1 MARAL
6 NAIAVDELEDE
17 PLPSEG
23 TRIALAT
30 TEREHAAASSDTT
43 GTGPSPGPA
52 PPPVAL
58 AETTGSLAI
67 PSRAAGHSGWRH
79 LTLWSVATL
88 ITAGAVALAVTRPWE
103 AMSPSPTPVAPV
115 TFGPDDCP
123 EGMTYV
129 TGGTFQMGSD
139 PGPEVPM
146 IELPRH
152 PVAVRPF
159 CIDRTEVTVA
169 AYRACED
176 CDAPAETIDGKEI
189 TPNGLEFWSQF
200 CNASVP
206 DRDDHPIN
214 CVSWEQAQ
222 RFCVARGARLP
233 TEQEWERAARGED
246 DRIYP
251 WGQAA
256 PSAEVANVC
265 GKECGDHLTRLRE
278 ALGAAPWPS
287 LHEGNDGAV
296 STAPVG
302 SFPAGVSPE
311 GALDMAGNVWEWTA
325 SAYCRYD
332 EGSCG
337 DPRRV
342 IRGGGWDSPDP
353 DALRVTR
360 RQPGERTARGW
371 SIGFRCAWSP
381 EG

>member
-1 MARAL
+1 MP
-6 NAIAVDELEDE
+6 I
-17 PLPSEG
+17 
-23 TRIALAT
+23 
-30 TEREHAAASSDTT
+30 
-43 GTGPSPGPA
+43 
-52 PPPVAL
+52 

-67 PSRAAGHSGWRH
+67 PSRATPASSWRR
-79 LTLWSVATL
+79 LTLGSIAVL
-88 ITAGAVALAVTRPWE
+88 VTAIAVALVVTRPWE
-103 AMSPSPTPVAPV
+103 STAPDATPIAPV
-115 TFGPDDCP
+115 VFGPDDCP

-129 TGGTFQMGSD
+129 GGGTFQMGSE

-169 AYRACED
+169 AYAACKD
-176 CDAPAETIDGKEI
+176 CDEPPETIDGKEI
-189 TPNGLEFWSQF
+189 TRSGLEFWSQF
-200 CNASVP
+200 CNANLEG
-206 DRDDHPIN
+206 RDDHPIN

-222 RFCVARGARLP
+222 RFCVAEGARLP

-251 WGQAA
+251 WGQSA
-256 PSAEVANVC
+256 PSAEVANAC
-265 GKECGDHLTRLRE
+265 GRECGDHLTTLRR
-278 ALGAAPWPS
+278 ALGAAAWPS
-287 LHEGNDGAV
+287 LHEGNDGAE

-302 SFPAGVSPE
+302 SFTAGASPE
-311 GALDMAGNVWEWTA
+311 GVLDMAGNVWEWTA

-381 EG
+381 DQ